1 MIASGDTVSPD
12 EETEEGIRIK
22 GKAIVVGPT
31 QEEFEE
37 HMRTH
42 IPFRNWCEFCVKRK
56 SKNDPHKSGAG
67 EDRALGEEG
76 SLLWA

>member
-12 EETEEGIRIK
+12 EEAEEGIRVR
-22 GKAIVVGPT
+22 GKAIVTGPT

-42 IPFRNWCEFCVKRK
+42 IPCRNWCEFCVKGK
-56 SKNDPHKSGAG
+56 SKNDPRRSSAG
-67 EDRALGEEG
+67 DER
-76 SLLWA
+76 S